1 MKIPKIEEIEDE
13 PCLKCF
19 YSEGCQIECLVFEYW
34 SDTGKVPPNIFE
46 ILCLK

>member
-1 MKIPKIEEIEDE
+1 MKVPKIEYVEEE
-13 PCLKCF
+13 PCLKCI
-19 YSEGCQIECLVFEYW
+19 YSILCERECLVFEYW